1 MNSSVKEVYD
11 VLVVGSGAAGLHA
24 ALSMDA
30 GLSVLVLSKD
40 KADIC
45 NSAYAQ
51 GGIAAVLNPR
61 DDNEQL
67 HFKDTM
73 IAGGNRNDPDAVHV
87 LVHEGPENVL
97 GLRDLGVAF
106 DTGSDGA
113 LDLTLE
119 GGHSRRRIAH
129 HQDQTGAE
137 VVRGLLAA
145 RAGRKN
151 IALAPETAL
160 IRLEKDDGGFHALL
174 EQGGAFSTVNAR
186 FCVLATGGI
195 GRVFQY
201 TTNSPVATGDGIVFA
216 EKLGARIKG
225 MNLVQ
230 FHPTAFARGA
240 QERFLISESVR
251 GEGAKLLNCRGD
263 RFMERYD
270 SRGELAPRDVVS
282 RCIMEEAQ
290 KTGSSQFYLDI
301 TGEPADFVRERF
313 PAIYRK
319 CMEYGIDMTRDR
331 IPVYP
336 CQHYL
341 MGGIDVDLNARTTVE
356 GLYAVGE
363 CSHTGVHGVNRLASN
378 SLLEALVFSRRAAS
392 DILAA
397 ARPAA
402 VPKALTP
409 AQGKEAPMEL
419 RGEIQAIVQ
428 ESFFVNAN
436 IEKTRAN
443 LPRIREMERM
453 LAEGYAD
460 SRELTELRSLA
471 GVAALILEEV
481 LSNDSAHAL

>member
-24 ALSMDA
+24 ALSLDA

-40 KADIC
+40 KTDDC

-97 GLRDLGVAF
+97 GLRNLGVEF
-106 DTGSDGA
+106 DIGRDGA

-137 VVRGLLAA
+137 VVRGMLV
-145 RAGRKN
+145 
-151 IALAPETAL
+151 ALAERENILLTL
-160 IRLEKDDGGFHALL
+160 DTVLMRLEKDNNGFHALL
-174 EQGGAFSTVNAR
+174 ERDGTFFTVNAR
-186 FCVLATGGI
+186 YCILATGGI

-216 EKLGARIKG
+216 EKLGARITG

-251 GEGAKLLNCRGD
+251 GEGAKLLNCRGE
-263 RFMERYD
+263 RFMKRYD
-270 SRGELAPRDVVS
+270 SRGDLAPRDVVS

-290 KTGSSQFYLDI
+290 KTDSNQFYLDI
-301 TGEPADFVRERF
+301 TEQPADFVRERF

-319 CMEYGIDMTRDR
+319 CLEYGIDMTKDR

-363 CSHTGVHGVNRLASN
+363 CAHTGVHGANRLASN

-392 DILAA
+392 DILNAGCL
-397 ARPAA
+397 PA
-402 VPKALTP
+402 VPKVLTP
-409 AQGKEAPMEL
+409 AQGKEAPVAL

-428 ESFFVNAN
+428 ESFFVHAN
-436 IEKTRAN
+436 VEKARDN
-443 LPRIREMERM
+443 LPRIRKIEQQ
-453 LAEGYAD
+453 LTDGYAD
-460 SRELTELRSLA
+460 SRALTELQSLA

-481 LSNDSAHAL
+481 LSVDSADAL